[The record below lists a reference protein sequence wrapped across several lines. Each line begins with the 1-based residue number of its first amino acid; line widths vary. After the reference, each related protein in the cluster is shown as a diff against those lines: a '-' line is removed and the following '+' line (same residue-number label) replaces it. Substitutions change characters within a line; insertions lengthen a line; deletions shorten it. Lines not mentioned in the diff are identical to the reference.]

1 MRELCDDE
9 LLTLAQAR
17 NEEAFAE
24 LMRRN
29 SSSSFKLAMSI
40 LRDRQDAEDEVQNS
54 YWNAWRYLGGF
65 QRGSKF
71 STWMSRIVT
80 NHCLMRLRK
89 GRQASFLHLDA
100 GGADGEIRTL
110 ELPDRQPTPE
120 AAMEG
125 RELSGVLRGEIRR
138 LPPLMR
144 TVLVLRD
151 IEEMSMVEIAGKLGI
166 SVVAAK
172 SRLLRARL
180 ELRKRMEGK
189 VGHCGLWPEGASA
202 KSWTS

>member
-1 MRELCDDE
+1 MRELSDDE

-29 SSSSFKLAMSI
+29 SSSSFHLAMSI
-40 LRDRQDAEDEVQNS
+40 LRDWQDAEDEVQNS

-100 GGADGEIRTL
+100 GAEDGEIRTL

-120 AAMEG
+120 AALEG
-125 RELSGVLRGEIRR
+125 RELSDVLRNEIRR

-151 IEEMSMVEIAGKLGI
+151 LDEMSMEEIARRLGI

-180 ELRKRMEGK
+180 ELRKRMERRI
-189 VGHCGLWPEGASA
+189 GHRSLWPVSVSA
-202 KSWTS
+202 KS